1 MSEPINFELLN
12 LQIPSIIKIYS
23 NEKQEE
29 IFNYLQQMDEHNRK
43 AYIIAQNH
51 LGSSFNIYK
60 SNGFKELLHR
70 KTNTS

>member
-60 SNGFKELLHR
+60 SNGYKEW
-70 KTNTS
+70 KNKK